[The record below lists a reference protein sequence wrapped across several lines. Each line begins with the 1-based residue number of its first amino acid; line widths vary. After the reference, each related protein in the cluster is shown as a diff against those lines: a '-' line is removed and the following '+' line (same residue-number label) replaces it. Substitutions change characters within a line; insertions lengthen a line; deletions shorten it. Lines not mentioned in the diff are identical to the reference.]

1 MDDMGSKRGLTRHY
15 GRADPGQRGLDQ
27 VPGDRGG
34 NVSTS
39 GAMSLEGIRTGVR
52 VPGAMD
58 GETMLFCVK
67 ELLVPTLKRGD
78 IVVMENNPIPKLDES
93 EDAIDARGA
102 SVLFLPTYSPDLHP
116 IAPCW
121 AKVNARLRS
130 LTPRSLPD
138 LLEA

>member
-1 MDDMGSKRGLTRHY
+1 MASRRRILSAAAWWRTSSLTAGARN
-15 GRADPGQRGLDQ
+15 DP
-27 VPGDRGG
+27 VA
-34 NVSTS
+34 S
-39 GAMSLEGIRTGVR
+39 GTLR

-102 SVLFLPTYSPDLHP
+102 SVLFLPTDAPDLHP

-121 AKVNARLRS
+121 AKVNARVRS
-130 LTPRSLPD
+130 LTPR
-138 LLEA
+138 